1 MDFTTTIYL
10 ADVIPPIAVL
20 IGSFALL
27 ALLFS
32 LFGAAK
38 ALDEDSG
45 DAAAEAK
52 AAHEIFKF
60 CMTSSGVSLF
70 VLILMMMVPSK
81 EAMYRIAAAQGVTSV
96 INQPDVRKLAGN
108 SLELLNTELENYIA
122 EAKAGK

>member
-10 ADVIPPIAVL
+10 ADVIPPISAL
-20 IGSFALL
+20 IGSFALI

-45 DAAAEAK
+45 DAAEAK
-52 AAHEIFKF
+52 AAHEVFKF
-60 CMTSSGVSLF
+60 CMASSGVSLF

-81 EAMYRIAAAQGVTSV
+81 EAMYRIAAAQGVASV